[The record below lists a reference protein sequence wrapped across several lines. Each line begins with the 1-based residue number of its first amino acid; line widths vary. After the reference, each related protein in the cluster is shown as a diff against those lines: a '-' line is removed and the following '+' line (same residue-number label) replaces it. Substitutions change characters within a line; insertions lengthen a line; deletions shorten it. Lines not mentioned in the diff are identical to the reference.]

1 MNQRCNLAFQVFH
14 GVADIEVILAQGW
27 QELETALHNYAEQL
41 PEAGVAFQ
49 QCFIA
54 LSYE

>member
-41 PEAGVAFQ
+41 PEAGVAL
-49 QCFIA
+49 IVRMK
-54 LSYE
+54 